1 MIKYHL
7 FLITS
12 IILTVVVQALL
23 KSNSVKHSGNLFEA
37 IYDSRL
43 YVALF
48 LYATAMVFWYISS
61 SKLQF
66 TFMIPMQIL
75 TVVFGGII
83 GYYFFEESFS
93 VQKILAYVLIIF
105 GILMLVF
112 NNN

>member
-1 MIKYHL
+1 
-7 FLITS
+7 
-12 IILTVVVQALL
+12 
-23 KSNSVKHSGNLFEA
+23 
-37 IYDSRL
+37 
-43 YVALF
+43 
-48 LYATAMVFWYISS
+48 
-61 SKLQF
+61 
-66 TFMIPMQIL
+66 MIPMQIL